1 MQIKGFNVYIVVF
14 CYIIDKLIEV
24 NDCGSSRCLEFEVED
39 EGDIF
44 FIEID
49 YILDFVDSE
58 IEVVIRGDD
67 WLKLIVLEYLYIK

>member
-14 CYIIDKLIEV
+14 CYIIDKLIEA
-24 NDCGSSRCLEFEVED
+24 NDCGSFYSDFEVED

>member
-1 MQIKGFNVYIVVF
+1 MQIKSFNVYTAVF
-14 CYIIDKLIEV
+14 CYIIDKLIEA
-24 NDCGSSRCLEFEVED
+24 NDCGSFYSDFEVED

-67 WLKLIVLEYLYIK
+67 WLKLIVLEYLYIN